1 MKFFFN
7 FFNFISKNLL
17 NFFSK
22 NLINLFFKNIFKSM
36 CDKTA
41 VFDDDSDGFD
51 ECDVLNT
58 ESPTRIFNMSLVNF
72 IIFK

>member
-1 MKFFFN
+1 
-7 FFNFISKNLL
+7 
-17 NFFSK
+17 
-22 NLINLFFKNIFKSM
+22 M

-72 IIFK
+72 YFKQVNFKQYKFFSFVFLF